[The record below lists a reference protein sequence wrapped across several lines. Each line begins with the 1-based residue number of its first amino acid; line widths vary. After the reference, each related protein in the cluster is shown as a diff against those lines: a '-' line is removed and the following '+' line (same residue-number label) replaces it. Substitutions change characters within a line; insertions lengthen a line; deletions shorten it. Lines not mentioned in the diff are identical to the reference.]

1 MIIITIVIIKGD
13 FMNTTIA
20 ISVEIRDQLKE
31 FGTKGETY
39 EEVIA
44 RLLQSAK
51 ERQVRD
57 LLMDERGTIT
67 LKEARARL
75 NR

>member
-1 MIIITIVIIKGD
+1 VIIKGD

>member
-1 MIIITIVIIKGD
+1 
-13 FMNTTIA
+13 MNTTIA

-57 LLMDERGTIT
+57 LLMDEKDTIT

-75 NR
+75 NK